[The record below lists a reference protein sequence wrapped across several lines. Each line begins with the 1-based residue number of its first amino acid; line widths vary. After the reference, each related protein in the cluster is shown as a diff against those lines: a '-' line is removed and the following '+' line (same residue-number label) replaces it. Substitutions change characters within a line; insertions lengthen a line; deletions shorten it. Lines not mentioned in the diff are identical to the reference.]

1 MCAQFSFHLQS
12 KFGFETFSQGG
23 NRIKIYKPDMKQT
36 DRLFW
41 REKTVFKTVE
51 AYNWNLI
58 VPYNR
63 VNNNV

>member
-1 MCAQFSFHLQS
+1 
-12 KFGFETFSQGG
+12 
-23 NRIKIYKPDMKQT
+23 MKQT